1 MEAIAIARRLAELKQ
16 IPDAQQAYTLALNEA
31 MGKDPVVELEAA
43 SYIFF
48 TKGNAQLSLTAFIS
62 LYNRGYFQTEL
73 MKILSESI
81 YRPNMIQQL
90 RQYNK
95 NCKALKNYPYFF
107 YQGEFPNFADLPV
120 IFFPFSRKGFIP
132 YDRQENRFGTYINFD
147 DAVVRHNFFKDLEKP
162 ILATDIYSQYELEY
176 LNDNVRE
183 SKWVARENHIYL
195 HYTSFVDFC
204 VFLQCLDFTSL
215 LKSEKIVFLIGDEIS
230 QYPIDFK
237 ERFGIDYSQYEV
249 KPLEVNEVTR
259 LIWHTQLITHNGGD
273 FFNEIF
279 YGHPNLLA
287 MDSIMLKI
295 AKEAVA
301 DLKQTHRKLL
311 QAGQYTHPV
320 AAMLSKIKKPSDKD
334 YFVLFFL
341 MEHIKHQDAPDP
353 AQRIVPTLF
362 FQPHFSNM
370 IYTVNVADLK
380 RKYTTLESKQYE
392 EMRNTSF
399 VQQFKYIKTFT
410 PMRRPTNSYAAS
422 NRFVLHHDKNFDK
435 DGKLKIM
442 CDLFCTRMLAQSWMI
457 DPEDRLYHDSVLVR
471 FEDGKLNPKA
481 TFTALAAF
489 LDLPYTE
496 SMTYC
501 SLPRIE
507 KNQPSMPGNVGG
519 FDPATVYRTYDEYAS
534 PDERAYLE
542 FTCRFAYQYYGYDFQ
557 YYHGEPVDE
566 VWLKEKIKGFT
577 CVDRIMKDAWKNIAH
592 IVEYSVVEAENPQEM
607 DENLESFL
615 ESVPEDILD
624 EEVYAAKMQTAYNK
638 LRFEFGKYMLTEP
651 HFFNRRGQ
659 PLIMMPKLELDPDLL
674 EQPLYH

>member
-16 IPDAQQAYTLALNEA
+16 IPEAQQAYTLALNEA

-107 YQGEFPNFADLPV
+107 YQGEFPNFTDLPV
-120 IFFPFSRKGFIP
+120 IFFPFSHKGFIP
-132 YDRQENRFGTYINFD
+132 YDRQENRFGNYINFS

-162 ILATDIYSQYELEY
+162 VLATDIYSQYELEY

-195 HYTSFVDFC
+195 HYTSFIDFC

-215 LKSEKIVFLIGDEIS
+215 LKKEKIVFLIGDEIS

-259 LIWHTQLITHNGGD
+259 LIWHTQMITHNGGD

-279 YGHPNLLA
+279 HGHPNLLA
-287 MDSIMLKI
+287 VDSVMMENT
-295 AKEAVA
+295 KEVVA
-301 DLKQTHRKLL
+301 ELKQMHRKLL
-311 QAGQYTHPV
+311 QEGQHTHPLV
-320 AAMLSKIKKPSDKD
+320 VTMSRIKKPRDKD
-334 YFVLFFL
+334 YFVFLFL
-341 MEHIKHQDAPDP
+341 REHAKHHEELDP
-353 AQRIVPTLF
+353 SQRIVPALF
-362 FQPHFSNM
+362 FQPHFPNM
-370 IYTVNVADLK
+370 IYSVNVADMD
-380 RKYTTLESKQYE
+380 RKYTTMHSDQFE
-392 EMRNTSF
+392 EMRNASF
-399 VQQFKYIKTFT
+399 VKQFKYIKTFM
-410 PMRRPTNSYAAS
+410 PMRRPTTSYAAS
-422 NRFVLHHDKNFDK
+422 NRFVVHHKENLDE
-435 DGKLKIM
+435 DGNLKIIS
-442 CDLFCTRMLAQSWMI
+442 DLFSTRMLAHSWMI
-457 DPEDRLYHDSVLVR
+457 DTEEPLYHDSVLVR

-501 SLPRIE
+501 SLSRIE
-507 KNQPSMPGNVGG
+507 KNAPSMPGNVGG

-542 FTCRFAYQYYGYDFQ
+542 FVFRFAYANYGYDFQ
-557 YYHGEPVDE
+557 YYQGEPVDE
-566 VWLKEKIKGFT
+566 AWLKEKLKGFT
-577 CVDRIMKDAWKNIAH
+577 CVDRIMNDAWKNMAH
-592 IVEYSVVEAENPQEM
+592 IVNYSLGNASDILQT
-607 DENLESFL
+607 DENVESFL
-615 ESVPEDILD
+615 ETVPEETLN
-624 EEVYAAKMQTAYNK
+624 EEAYAAKLKAAYNK

-659 PLIMMPKLELDPDLL
+659 PLVMMPKLELDPALL